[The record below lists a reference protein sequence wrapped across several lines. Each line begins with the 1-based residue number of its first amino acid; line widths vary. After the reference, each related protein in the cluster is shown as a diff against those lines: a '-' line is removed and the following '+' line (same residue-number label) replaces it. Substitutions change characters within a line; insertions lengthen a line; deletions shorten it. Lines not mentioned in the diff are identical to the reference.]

1 MGLYITNLIR
11 LRHMQSLF
19 IITIASIIT
28 YLLWLFVS
36 YTNAYNSFYFFYN
49 KNLLGVS
56 LLYTGIIC
64 GILVFILSDVR
75 VFFNKSLNALLLISF
90 IISIWLFIN
99 EGSAINLFLIY
110 ELFLLPSFYL
120 VYRLSP
126 NRRAIIAS
134 IYFLTWTQ
142 FGSLLVLIA
151 IVLSFKINGYFT
163 FGTYS
168 LNKDYLI
175 FWLIFFGFGI
185 KIPMWP
191 FYYWLTK
198 THVEASSFFS
208 MYLSGFLVKT
218 AVFLFIKFY
227 SIFNLSNFYNL
238 PLILLLI
245 GVIDSSI
252 KMWHQ
257 TDLKKLIAYTTVQ
270 EMNFLCI
277 PILWNDAFGE
287 ALVAIFIATHCLL
300 SCIFFFFID
309 VISKRFNT
317 RVSSQIVGLV
327 HVMPTFSL
335 IIFLSWV
342 LFSGLPYTIKFLLEI
357 GIFTVLYNHNFL
369 LAIVALIAMNVIGLV
384 GFSKNIFNALFG
396 APVVTDF
403 IIYDLTKRET
413 ILYLFFLINLVVL
426 NSFTLLVW

>member
-1 MGLYITNLIR
+1 M
-11 LRHMQSLF
+11 
-19 IITIASIIT
+19 
-28 YLLWLFVS
+28 
-36 YTNAYNSFYFFYN
+36 
-49 KNLLGVS
+49 
-56 LLYTGIIC
+56 YTGIIC
-64 GILVFILSDVR
+64 GVLVFLLSDVR
-75 VFFNKSLNALLLISF
+75 VFFNKLLNALLMVTF

-99 EGSAINLFLIY
+99 ESSALNLFFIY

-126 NRRAIIAS
+126 NRRSIIAS

-151 IVLSFKINGYFT
+151 IVLSFKTLGQFSLDESVTINQQ
-163 FGTYS
+163 
-168 LNKDYLI
+168 LI
-175 FWLIFFGFGI
+175 FWLIFIGFGI

-227 SIFNLSNFYNL
+227 SIFGLYDYFN
-238 PLILLLI
+238 LILILFII
-245 GVIDSSI
+245 GVVDSSI

-277 PILWNDAFGE
+277 PILWNDVFGE
-287 ALVAIFIATHCLL
+287 TLTALFITTHCLL
-300 SCIFFFFID
+300 SCIFFLYID

-317 RVSSQIVGLV
+317 RVTSQISGLS
-327 HVMPTFSL
+327 HTMPTFSF
-335 IIFLSWV
+335 IIFISWI
-342 LFSGLPYTIKFLLEI
+342 LFSGLPYTVKFLLEV
-357 GIFTVLYNHNFL
+357 GIFSTLYLYNQ
-369 LAIVALIAMNVIGLV
+369 LITILVLIIMNVVGLI
-384 GFSKNIFNALFG
+384 GFSKNIFNTLFG
-396 APVVTDF
+396 APVITDF
-403 IIYDLTKRET
+403 IIYDLTKKEVT
-413 ILYLFFLINLVVL
+413 LYLFFIINLILL
-426 NSFTLLVW
+426 NSVSLYIW

>member
-1 MGLYITNLIR
+1 M
-11 LRHMQSLF
+11 
-19 IITIASIIT
+19 
-28 YLLWLFVS
+28 
-36 YTNAYNSFYFFYN
+36 
-49 KNLLGVS
+49 
-56 LLYTGIIC
+56 YTGIIC
-64 GILVFILSDVR
+64 GVLVFLLSDVK
-75 VFFNKSLNALLLISF
+75 VFFKKSLNSLLLVIF
-90 IISIWLFIN
+90 VISIYLFIN
-99 EGSAINLFLIY
+99 ESSVLNLFFIY

-120 VYRLSP
+120 VYKLSP
-126 NRRAIIAS
+126 NRRSTIAS

-142 FGSLLVLIA
+142 FGSLLVLIG
-151 IVLSFKINGYFT
+151 IVIGFYLNGSFYLNGNVMSQSTIIYWFL
-163 FGTYS
+163 F
-168 LNKDYLI
+168 L
-175 FWLIFFGFGI
+175 GFGI

-227 SIFNLSNFYNL
+227 SFYGLQSFYNL
-238 PLILLLI
+238 FLVLFII

-277 PILWNDAFGE
+277 PILWNDLFGE
-287 ALVAIFIATHCLL
+287 TLVALFIATHCLL

-317 RVSSQIVGLV
+317 RVTSQISGLL
-327 HVMPTFSL
+327 HSMPTFTL

-342 LFSGLPYTIKFLLEI
+342 LFSGLPYTVKFLLEI
-357 GIFTVLYNHNFL
+357 GIFSILYNYNFL
-369 LAIVALIAMNVIGLV
+369 LTIIILLVMNVIGLI

-396 APVVTDF
+396 SPIITDF
-403 IIYDLTKRET
+403 IVYDLTKRE
-413 ILYLFFLINLVVL
+413 LLLFLFFLSNLVAL
-426 NSFTLLVW
+426 NSLTLIVW